1 MPPAAA
7 SVFFLSQCCAQLT
20 ARRQGV
26 VIRRLIANYAV
37 ADKVGSVI
45 AAAFLPAAHPFSV
58 TPAIGAKQGDVLS
71 AQASLAAGEHRFKF
85 ALLQL
90 FLSLIHI

>member
-7 SVFFLSQCCAQLT
+7 SVYFLSQCCAQLT

-26 VIRRLIANYAV
+26 VIRSLIANYAV

-58 TPAIGAKQGDVLS
+58 APAIGAEQGDVLS
-71 AQASLAAGEHRFKF
+71 VQVPSQPANIEGQPKAIAS
-85 ALLQL
+85 
-90 FLSLIHI
+90 